1 MTHEARNKQADG
13 LPHYL
18 GLGTLDPSSKYVAN
32 GMVKAK
38 YKSGAETVY
47 EVSVSAQRS
56 EIVEYFEGKE
66 LGRSIGQGLGQAFFY
81 HMMGIPIGDHP
92 RLQELFAEITTGR
105 NINIITSPKRKFALY
120 PGGIIFVLHLPINA
134 SNRATWEAFT
144 GWQDD
149 LGNTDPLR
157 PESIHD
163 GHILKLSSRGEVL
176 VESVTI
182 AEYSTLLI
190 RLKPAI
196 DLIME
201 SGLVLPDKEN
211 RLTVM
216 PFQESTAGQL
226 RIYPGDEARGFLT
239 FSVLPLSQAKLAEH
253 GLVELFREASL
264 EFLSNL
270 AKSRGLDERPIS

>member
-1 MTHEARNKQADG
+1 MTHEARNKQADA

-38 YKSGAETVY
+38 YKLGSETIYDVA
-47 EVSVSAQRS
+47 VSAQRS
-56 EIVEYFEGKE
+56 EIVEYFQGAV
-66 LGRSIGQGLGQAFFY
+66 LSRSIGQGLGNAYFH
-81 HMMGIPIGDHP
+81 HMMGLPIGDHP
-92 RLQELFAEITTGR
+92 RLQELFAEITAGR
-105 NINIITSPKRKFALY
+105 NINVITDPKHKFVMY
-120 PGGIIFVLHLPINA
+120 PAGIWFLLHLPVTA
-134 SNRATWEAFT
+134 SNHATWEAFT

-157 PESIHD
+157 PESIRES
-163 GHILKLSSRGEVL
+163 HILKLSSRGEVL

-201 SGLVLPDKEN
+201 SGLVLPEMEN

-216 PFQESTAGQL
+216 PFQESAEGQL
-226 RIYPGDEARGFLT
+226 RIYPGDDARGFLT
-239 FSVLPLSQAKLAEH
+239 FSVLHLSQAKLAEH
-253 GLVELFREASL
+253 GLVELFREGSL
-264 EFLSNL
+264 QLLSNL
-270 AKSRGLDERPIS
+270 PAKEELGE